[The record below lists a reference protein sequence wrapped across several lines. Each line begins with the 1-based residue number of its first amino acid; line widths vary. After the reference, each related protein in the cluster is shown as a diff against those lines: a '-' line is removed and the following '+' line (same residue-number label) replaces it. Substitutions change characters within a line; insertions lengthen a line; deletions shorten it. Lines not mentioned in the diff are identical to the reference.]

1 MTTTL
6 MEYFCNPLYMIYDFI
21 SDADFIT
28 GGKRNP
34 AYFILNLILGL
45 VISIFSCVYNE
56 FLILFCCNFEY
67 YTYSQIAERASSV
80 DKELVY
86 VHHNDHND
94 DDEDEE

>member
-1 MTTTL
+1 MELIEFGIYEGYPAKLIGMLDNQNSKL

-56 FLILFCCNFEY
+56 FLILFLQKDY
-67 YTYSQIAERASSV
+67 
-80 DKELVY
+80 
-86 VHHNDHND
+86 
-94 DDEDEE
+94 